1 MTKTWKSDSKTSF
14 ESLKCTNIAFYGKEG
29 DNNIWEMGMPPPVW
43 RNQRVMWLKEHE
55 RGTHIVTNCKVQI
68 HISFTR

>member
-14 ESLKCTNIAFYGKEG
+14 DSLKCTNIAFYGKEG

-43 RNQRVMWLKEHE
+43 RNQRVMWLTE
-55 RGTHIVTNCKVQI
+55 GA
-68 HISFTR
+68 